1 MDGKR
6 WQTPAE
12 KMAGVKGLD
21 EQPYRAK
28 PLLRKYFPKKN
39 GKLRPLG
46 IPTMQDRAKQAVYL
60 FALDPVAET
69 KGDANSYAFRRERS
83 CADAIAQC
91 YRVLYHK
98 GAAVWILEG
107 DIKACFDQINH
118 RWLLDHI
125 PINRTV
131 LGKWLKA
138 GYMEKQVLY
147 PTEAGTPQ
155 GGIISPVLANLALD
169 GLEALLKEKYPRHRR
184 LKVHLV
190 RYADD
195 FIITCSD

>member
-28 PLLRKYFPKKN
+28 PLLRKYIPKKN

-98 GAAVWILEG
+98 VALAGA
-107 DIKACFDQINH
+107 
-118 RWLLDHI
+118 
-125 PINRTV
+125 
-131 LGKWLKA
+131 
-138 GYMEKQVLY
+138 
-147 PTEAGTPQ
+147 
-155 GGIISPVLANLALD
+155 
-169 GLEALLKEKYPRHRR
+169 GLVVSVPR
-184 LKVHLV
+184 
-190 RYADD
+190 
-195 FIITCSD
+195 